1 MLRDDRARPGRR
13 LRPGRAVD
21 HRHAHDGGWL
31 VNGRKWF
38 ITGADGAAYTICMA
52 RTSGSPGDRGG
63 ATMLLI
69 DADTPGMRITRHIDT
84 LDEGFFGGHC
94 ELELHDVFVP
104 DEAVLGAVDEGFQ
117 HAQVRLAPARL
128 THCMRW
134 LGIARHA
141 QDIAVHRAAERELF
155 GSRLGDLGMVQAM
168 VADSEIDLAAS
179 RLLIWQGCAEL
190 DQGRSAAQS
199 SSIAKTFVAE
209 AVGRVVDR
217 SVQICGALGISG
229 DIAALALRPRDPPVP
244 HLRRL
249 LGDAPL
255 GDREAHAASGRAEP
269 VQLTSFC
276 LDFAVRHAQTEV
288 DSVQFTY
295 RKDPA
300 MAVTDHVVLE
310 KDGEIA
316 RVWLNRPH
324 KKNAVT
330 VELLHRLDEIIR
342 EVDSDPDLRVLILR
356 GREGT
361 FCSGFDLDELL
372 ADYVG
377 TTTAMEV
384 AVLSAK
390 VCDRL
395 YSMNTPSVAV
405 LEGYVTAGGFELM
418 ISCDF
423 AVSADD
429 AQIGDFH
436 IRRALFGG
444 AGPIYRLP
452 RMIGIRKTKELM
464 LTGKLLSG
472 KEAVDF
478 DLINA
483 SAPAE
488 ELDQLVKD
496 FIAPIID
503 KSPFAMRLTKMTID
517 RGLDADIQSLMVME
531 HLAVGNA
538 LQSEDAREGVNAF
551 LEKREPKWVGR

>member
-1 MLRDDRARPGRR
+1 M
-13 LRPGRAVD
+13 VD
-21 HRHAHDGGWL
+21 
-31 VNGRKWF
+31 
-38 ITGADGAAYTICMA
+38 
-52 RTSGSPGDRGG
+52 
-63 ATMLLI
+63 
-69 DADTPGMRITRHIDT
+69 
-84 LDEGFFGGHC
+84 
-94 ELELHDVFVP
+94 
-104 DEAVLGAVDEGFQ
+104 
-117 HAQVRLAPARL
+117 
-128 THCMRW
+128 
-134 LGIARHA
+134 
-141 QDIAVHRAAERELF
+141 
-155 GSRLGDLGMVQAM
+155 
-168 VADSEIDLAAS
+168 
-179 RLLIWQGCAEL
+179 
-190 DQGRSAAQS
+190 
-199 SSIAKTFVAE
+199 
-209 AVGRVVDR
+209 
-217 SVQICGALGISG
+217 
-229 DIAALALRPRDPPVP
+229 
-244 HLRRL
+244 
-249 LGDAPL
+249 
-255 GDREAHAASGRAEP
+255 
-269 VQLTSFC
+269 
-276 LDFAVRHAQTEV
+276 
-288 DSVQFTY
+288 
-295 RKDPA
+295 
-300 MAVTDHVVLE
+300 TDHIVLE

-324 KKNAVT
+324 KLNAVT
-330 VELLHRLDEIIR
+330 TELLHRLDEIIV
-342 EVDSDPDLRVLILR
+342 EVDNDPNLKVLVLR
-356 GREGT
+356 GRGNT

-377 TTTAMEV
+377 STTAMEV

-423 AVSADD
+423 AVAADD
-429 AQIGDFH
+429 AKIGDFH

-472 KEAVDF
+472 TEAVDF

-488 ELDQLVKD
+488 ELDQLVTD

>member
-1 MLRDDRARPGRR
+1 MP
-13 LRPGRAVD
+13 
-21 HRHAHDGGWL
+21 
-31 VNGRKWF
+31 
-38 ITGADGAAYTICMA
+38 
-52 RTSGSPGDRGG
+52 
-63 ATMLLI
+63 
-69 DADTPGMRITRHIDT
+69 
-84 LDEGFFGGHC
+84 
-94 ELELHDVFVP
+94 
-104 DEAVLGAVDEGFQ
+104 
-117 HAQVRLAPARL
+117 
-128 THCMRW
+128 
-134 LGIARHA
+134 
-141 QDIAVHRAAERELF
+141 
-155 GSRLGDLGMVQAM
+155 
-168 VADSEIDLAAS
+168 
-179 RLLIWQGCAEL
+179 
-190 DQGRSAAQS
+190 
-199 SSIAKTFVAE
+199 
-209 AVGRVVDR
+209 
-217 SVQICGALGISG
+217 
-229 DIAALALRPRDPPVP
+229 
-244 HLRRL
+244 
-249 LGDAPL
+249 
-255 GDREAHAASGRAEP
+255 
-269 VQLTSFC
+269 
-276 LDFAVRHAQTEV
+276 
-288 DSVQFTY
+288 
-295 RKDPA
+295 
-300 MAVTDHVVLE
+300 VTDHVVLE

-316 RVWLNRPH
+316 YVWLNRPH

-330 VELLHRLDEIIR
+330 VELLHRLDEIIK
-342 EVDSDPDLRVLILR
+342 EVDSDPEIRVLILR
-356 GREGT
+356 GRDGT

-405 LEGYVTAGGFELM
+405 LEGFVTAGGFELM

>member
-1 MLRDDRARPGRR
+1 
-13 LRPGRAVD
+13 
-21 HRHAHDGGWL
+21 
-31 VNGRKWF
+31 
-38 ITGADGAAYTICMA
+38 MA
-52 RTSGSPGDRGG
+52 
-63 ATMLLI
+63 L
-69 DADTPGMRITRHIDT
+69 
-84 LDEGFFGGHC
+84 
-94 ELELHDVFVP
+94 
-104 DEAVLGAVDEGFQ
+104 
-117 HAQVRLAPARL
+117 
-128 THCMRW
+128 
-134 LGIARHA
+134 
-141 QDIAVHRAAERELF
+141 
-155 GSRLGDLGMVQAM
+155 
-168 VADSEIDLAAS
+168 
-179 RLLIWQGCAEL
+179 
-190 DQGRSAAQS
+190 
-199 SSIAKTFVAE
+199 
-209 AVGRVVDR
+209 
-217 SVQICGALGISG
+217 
-229 DIAALALRPRDPPVP
+229 
-244 HLRRL
+244 
-249 LGDAPL
+249 
-255 GDREAHAASGRAEP
+255 
-269 VQLTSFC
+269 
-276 LDFAVRHAQTEV
+276 
-288 DSVQFTY
+288 
-295 RKDPA
+295 
-300 MAVTDHVVLE
+300 TDHVVLE

-316 RVWLNRPH
+316 YVWLNRPH

-330 VELLHRLDEIIR
+330 VELLHRLDEIIK
-342 EVDSDPDLRVLILR
+342 EVDSDPDIRVLILR

-405 LEGYVTAGGFELM
+405 LEGFVTAGGFELM

>member
-1 MLRDDRARPGRR
+1 
-13 LRPGRAVD
+13 
-21 HRHAHDGGWL
+21 
-31 VNGRKWF
+31 
-38 ITGADGAAYTICMA
+38 
-52 RTSGSPGDRGG
+52 
-63 ATMLLI
+63 
-69 DADTPGMRITRHIDT
+69 
-84 LDEGFFGGHC
+84 
-94 ELELHDVFVP
+94 
-104 DEAVLGAVDEGFQ
+104 
-117 HAQVRLAPARL
+117 
-128 THCMRW
+128 
-134 LGIARHA
+134 
-141 QDIAVHRAAERELF
+141 
-155 GSRLGDLGMVQAM
+155 
-168 VADSEIDLAAS
+168 
-179 RLLIWQGCAEL
+179 
-190 DQGRSAAQS
+190 
-199 SSIAKTFVAE
+199 
-209 AVGRVVDR
+209 
-217 SVQICGALGISG
+217 
-229 DIAALALRPRDPPVP
+229 
-244 HLRRL
+244 
-249 LGDAPL
+249 
-255 GDREAHAASGRAEP
+255 
-269 VQLTSFC
+269 
-276 LDFAVRHAQTEV
+276 
-288 DSVQFTY
+288 
-295 RKDPA
+295 

-342 EVDSDPDLRVLILR
+342 EVDSDPDVRVLILR

-405 LEGYVTAGGFELM
+405 LEGFVTAGGFELM

-478 DLINA
+478 GLINA
-483 SAPAE
+483 SAPVE

>member
-1 MLRDDRARPGRR
+1 
-13 LRPGRAVD
+13 
-21 HRHAHDGGWL
+21 
-31 VNGRKWF
+31 
-38 ITGADGAAYTICMA
+38 
-52 RTSGSPGDRGG
+52 
-63 ATMLLI
+63 
-69 DADTPGMRITRHIDT
+69 
-84 LDEGFFGGHC
+84 
-94 ELELHDVFVP
+94 
-104 DEAVLGAVDEGFQ
+104 
-117 HAQVRLAPARL
+117 
-128 THCMRW
+128 
-134 LGIARHA
+134 
-141 QDIAVHRAAERELF
+141 
-155 GSRLGDLGMVQAM
+155 
-168 VADSEIDLAAS
+168 
-179 RLLIWQGCAEL
+179 
-190 DQGRSAAQS
+190 
-199 SSIAKTFVAE
+199 
-209 AVGRVVDR
+209 
-217 SVQICGALGISG
+217 
-229 DIAALALRPRDPPVP
+229 
-244 HLRRL
+244 
-249 LGDAPL
+249 
-255 GDREAHAASGRAEP
+255 
-269 VQLTSFC
+269 
-276 LDFAVRHAQTEV
+276 
-288 DSVQFTY
+288 
-295 RKDPA
+295 

-310 KDGEIA
+310 KDGDIA

-356 GREGT
+356 GRGGT

-405 LEGYVTAGGFELM
+405 LEGHVTAGGFELM

-472 KEAVDF
+472 REAVDF

-496 FIAPIID
+496 FIAPLID

>member
-1 MLRDDRARPGRR
+1 M
-13 LRPGRAVD
+13 
-21 HRHAHDGGWL
+21 
-31 VNGRKWF
+31 
-38 ITGADGAAYTICMA
+38 
-52 RTSGSPGDRGG
+52 S
-63 ATMLLI
+63 
-69 DADTPGMRITRHIDT
+69 
-84 LDEGFFGGHC
+84 
-94 ELELHDVFVP
+94 
-104 DEAVLGAVDEGFQ
+104 
-117 HAQVRLAPARL
+117 
-128 THCMRW
+128 
-134 LGIARHA
+134 
-141 QDIAVHRAAERELF
+141 
-155 GSRLGDLGMVQAM
+155 
-168 VADSEIDLAAS
+168 
-179 RLLIWQGCAEL
+179 
-190 DQGRSAAQS
+190 
-199 SSIAKTFVAE
+199 
-209 AVGRVVDR
+209 
-217 SVQICGALGISG
+217 
-229 DIAALALRPRDPPVP
+229 
-244 HLRRL
+244 
-249 LGDAPL
+249 
-255 GDREAHAASGRAEP
+255 
-269 VQLTSFC
+269 
-276 LDFAVRHAQTEV
+276 
-288 DSVQFTY
+288 
-295 RKDPA
+295 
-300 MAVTDHVVLE
+300 VTDHVVLE

-316 RVWLNRPH
+316 YVWLNRPH

-342 EVDSDPDLRVLILR
+342 EVDSDPDIRVLILR

-405 LEGYVTAGGFELM
+405 LEGFVTAGGFELM

-483 SAPAE
+483 SAPAD

>member
-1 MLRDDRARPGRR
+1 MP
-13 LRPGRAVD
+13 
-21 HRHAHDGGWL
+21 
-31 VNGRKWF
+31 
-38 ITGADGAAYTICMA
+38 
-52 RTSGSPGDRGG
+52 
-63 ATMLLI
+63 
-69 DADTPGMRITRHIDT
+69 
-84 LDEGFFGGHC
+84 
-94 ELELHDVFVP
+94 
-104 DEAVLGAVDEGFQ
+104 
-117 HAQVRLAPARL
+117 
-128 THCMRW
+128 
-134 LGIARHA
+134 
-141 QDIAVHRAAERELF
+141 
-155 GSRLGDLGMVQAM
+155 
-168 VADSEIDLAAS
+168 
-179 RLLIWQGCAEL
+179 
-190 DQGRSAAQS
+190 
-199 SSIAKTFVAE
+199 
-209 AVGRVVDR
+209 
-217 SVQICGALGISG
+217 
-229 DIAALALRPRDPPVP
+229 
-244 HLRRL
+244 
-249 LGDAPL
+249 
-255 GDREAHAASGRAEP
+255 
-269 VQLTSFC
+269 
-276 LDFAVRHAQTEV
+276 
-288 DSVQFTY
+288 
-295 RKDPA
+295 
-300 MAVTDHVVLE
+300 VTDHVVLE

-342 EVDSDPDLRVLILR
+342 EVDSDPEIRVLILR

-405 LEGYVTAGGFELM
+405 LEGFVTAGGFELM

-488 ELDQLVKD
+488 ELDELVKD

>member
-1 MLRDDRARPGRR
+1 MP
-13 LRPGRAVD
+13 
-21 HRHAHDGGWL
+21 
-31 VNGRKWF
+31 
-38 ITGADGAAYTICMA
+38 
-52 RTSGSPGDRGG
+52 
-63 ATMLLI
+63 
-69 DADTPGMRITRHIDT
+69 
-84 LDEGFFGGHC
+84 
-94 ELELHDVFVP
+94 
-104 DEAVLGAVDEGFQ
+104 
-117 HAQVRLAPARL
+117 
-128 THCMRW
+128 
-134 LGIARHA
+134 
-141 QDIAVHRAAERELF
+141 
-155 GSRLGDLGMVQAM
+155 
-168 VADSEIDLAAS
+168 
-179 RLLIWQGCAEL
+179 
-190 DQGRSAAQS
+190 
-199 SSIAKTFVAE
+199 
-209 AVGRVVDR
+209 
-217 SVQICGALGISG
+217 
-229 DIAALALRPRDPPVP
+229 
-244 HLRRL
+244 
-249 LGDAPL
+249 
-255 GDREAHAASGRAEP
+255 
-269 VQLTSFC
+269 
-276 LDFAVRHAQTEV
+276 
-288 DSVQFTY
+288 
-295 RKDPA
+295 
-300 MAVTDHVVLE
+300 VTDHVVLE

-342 EVDSDPDLRVLILR
+342 EVDSDPEIRVLILR

-405 LEGYVTAGGFELM
+405 LEGFVTAGGFELM

-488 ELDQLVKD
+488 ALDELVKD
-496 FIAPIID
+496 FIAPLID

>member
-1 MLRDDRARPGRR
+1 
-13 LRPGRAVD
+13 
-21 HRHAHDGGWL
+21 
-31 VNGRKWF
+31 
-38 ITGADGAAYTICMA
+38 
-52 RTSGSPGDRGG
+52 
-63 ATMLLI
+63 
-69 DADTPGMRITRHIDT
+69 
-84 LDEGFFGGHC
+84 
-94 ELELHDVFVP
+94 
-104 DEAVLGAVDEGFQ
+104 
-117 HAQVRLAPARL
+117 
-128 THCMRW
+128 
-134 LGIARHA
+134 
-141 QDIAVHRAAERELF
+141 
-155 GSRLGDLGMVQAM
+155 
-168 VADSEIDLAAS
+168 
-179 RLLIWQGCAEL
+179 
-190 DQGRSAAQS
+190 
-199 SSIAKTFVAE
+199 
-209 AVGRVVDR
+209 
-217 SVQICGALGISG
+217 
-229 DIAALALRPRDPPVP
+229 
-244 HLRRL
+244 
-249 LGDAPL
+249 
-255 GDREAHAASGRAEP
+255 
-269 VQLTSFC
+269 
-276 LDFAVRHAQTEV
+276 
-288 DSVQFTY
+288 
-295 RKDPA
+295 

-330 VELLHRLDEIIR
+330 VELLHRLDEIIS

-405 LEGYVTAGGFELM
+405 LEGFVTAGGFELM

-496 FIAPIID
+496 FIAPLID

>member
-1 MLRDDRARPGRR
+1 MP
-13 LRPGRAVD
+13 
-21 HRHAHDGGWL
+21 
-31 VNGRKWF
+31 
-38 ITGADGAAYTICMA
+38 
-52 RTSGSPGDRGG
+52 
-63 ATMLLI
+63 
-69 DADTPGMRITRHIDT
+69 
-84 LDEGFFGGHC
+84 
-94 ELELHDVFVP
+94 
-104 DEAVLGAVDEGFQ
+104 
-117 HAQVRLAPARL
+117 
-128 THCMRW
+128 
-134 LGIARHA
+134 
-141 QDIAVHRAAERELF
+141 
-155 GSRLGDLGMVQAM
+155 
-168 VADSEIDLAAS
+168 
-179 RLLIWQGCAEL
+179 
-190 DQGRSAAQS
+190 
-199 SSIAKTFVAE
+199 
-209 AVGRVVDR
+209 
-217 SVQICGALGISG
+217 
-229 DIAALALRPRDPPVP
+229 
-244 HLRRL
+244 
-249 LGDAPL
+249 
-255 GDREAHAASGRAEP
+255 
-269 VQLTSFC
+269 
-276 LDFAVRHAQTEV
+276 
-288 DSVQFTY
+288 
-295 RKDPA
+295 
-300 MAVTDHVVLE
+300 VTDHVVLE

-330 VELLHRLDEIIR
+330 VELLHRLDEIIS

-488 ELDQLVKD
+488 ELDELVKD